1 MVLRM
6 VGGLREEKR
15 EGERNVGIVCRE
27 LYTRG
32 KW

>member
-6 VGGLREEKR
+6 VGEQREEKR

-27 LYTRG
+27 LYTSSV
-32 KW
+32 